1 MTVFKSFF
9 KIMRKNIGVIILY
22 TVLLV
27 LFGGLQF
34 TTGDNQIGFTASK
47 PDISI
52 INNDNSKL
60 ADNLVAYLDKHANL
74 IEMDEDK
81 LDDALFYRQVN
92 YIIYI
97 YSGYGEDV
105 LNGKFREFKIKSTGD
120 YMSSLADMMVNRYLT
135 IQSSY
140 DNLNEDELIDKVN
153 SVLDKEV
160 NIEVKTKLNTSL
172 LSKISSY
179 YNFASYTIMAIIIL
193 VISLI
198 LASYNSINIKKRI
211 TVSSTNY
218 IKYNNSLLKAS
229 AIYSLIAW
237 LFYNILGLIICGS
250 ELISIRGLLFMINS
264 FIYTIICLLIS
275 FIISNLLTNKDA
287 ISGIVN
293 VLAVGSSFLCGV
305 FVPAEWLSSGVLK
318 VAHIFPTYYYV
329 NANNVISEL
338 EVIKFNNLNG
348 VYQNWIIMGIIIIGL
363 FIVNLVI
370 VRYKRKIN

>member
-9 KIMRKNIGVIILY
+9 KIMKKNIGVIILY

-34 TTGDNQIGFTASK
+34 TTGDSQIGFTASK

-74 IEMDEDK
+74 IEMDEDE

-92 YIIYI
+92 YIISI

-105 LNGKFREFKIKSTGD
+105 LNGKFIEFKIKSTGD

-140 DNLNEDELIDKVN
+140 DNLKEDELIDKVN

>member
-1 MTVFKSFF
+1 MK
-9 KIMRKNIGVIILY
+9 
-22 TVLLV
+22 
-27 LFGGLQF
+27 
-34 TTGDNQIGFTASK
+34 
-47 PDISI
+47 
-52 INNDNSKL
+52 
-60 ADNLVAYLDKHANL
+60 
-74 IEMDEDK
+74 
-81 LDDALFYRQVN
+81 
-92 YIIYI
+92 
-97 YSGYGEDV
+97 
-105 LNGKFREFKIKSTGD
+105 
-120 YMSSLADMMVNRYLT
+120 
-135 IQSSY
+135 
-140 DNLNEDELIDKVN
+140 
-153 SVLDKEV
+153 
-160 NIEVKTKLNTSL
+160 
-172 LSKISSY
+172 
-179 YNFASYTIMAIIIL
+179 
-193 VISLI
+193 
-198 LASYNSINIKKRI
+198 
-211 TVSSTNY
+211 NY

-363 FIVNLVI
+363 FILNLII
-370 VRYKRKIN
+370 VRRKRKIN